1 MTSLGSVRPLRGKEM
16 KDVTTGRGENGASLT
31 SYITPF
37 SRVLRDRVTSAR
49 YSQSHTGGRFMSPHL
64 AGNGFLCFDAEKA
77 SVSEAHNTE
86 LYFYPKMSTLYKL
99 YKRLVSCRVLSV
111 MNTITVGQV

>member
-1 MTSLGSVRPLRGKEM
+1 M
-16 KDVTTGRGENGASLT
+16 KDVTTGRGENGASLR

-37 SRVLRDRVTSAR
+37 SHVLTDKVTSAR

-64 AGNGFLCFDAEKA
+64 AANGFLCSDAERVL
-77 SVSEAHNTE
+77 S
-86 LYFYPKMSTLYKL
+86 LRYKTQSHIL
-99 YKRLVSCRVLSV
+99 PEDEYEPYKCLVSCRALSV